1 MQLKN
6 RFSVLEDELREQK
19 TKEKYSLMRI
29 QYVYH
34 LKEDLK
40 FLQVDNQKMAKSYN
54 KKRENPTNSVMKQFI

>member
-1 MQLKN
+1 MH
-6 RFSVLEDELREQK
+6 
-19 TKEKYSLMRI
+19 I

-54 KKRENPTNSVMKQFI
+54 KKRENPTNRVMKQFI